1 MVDQVIKAIVLGG
14 GGAKGAHSVGA
25 IKHLLGDLEISFP
38 IICGVSVGAIT
49 AAFIAQYK
57 LGDEKKAAAD
67 LCEMWAKI
75 STKDI
80 YVRWK
85 PFGKWHSLWKG
96 GFYNPA
102 PLIKLIRS
110 SISLEKIRESGKQ
123 VSVGVVSVSS
133 GKYTIF
139 DQTSDY
145 FIDAVIASS
154 LFPGMFPPIKIGNE
168 LWMDGGMKQIS
179 PIDIAIKQGATNIY
193 AIVTSPEKRIPK
205 FVEKPSAIASLKRAI
220 DLSTEKIMSN
230 DIEKAHLHNKL
241 AEHGVAGYQFIN
253 LNIIRPK
260 YNLIE
265 DFLDFNPTKI
275 KEMMEIGYQDAL
287 AQTIK

>member
-1 MVDQVIKAIVLGG
+1 MKGLVISGG
-14 GGAKGAHSVGA
+14 GSKGAHSVGA
-25 IKHLLGDLEISFP
+25 ISHLLGDLQLDFQIMA
-38 IICGVSVGAIT
+38 GVSVGAIT
-49 AAFIAQYK
+49 VAFLAQFKVGQEISAASELRKMWSK
-57 LGDEKKAAAD
+57 L
-67 LCEMWAKI
+67 

-80 YVRWK
+80 YVRWQ
-85 PFGKWHSLWKG
+85 PFGKWHNFWTG
-96 GFYNPA
+96 GFYNAA
-102 PLIKLIRS
+102 PLISLIREN
-110 SISLEKIRESGKQ
+110 ILLDKIRQSGKQ
-123 VSVGVVSVSS
+123 VSVGVVSLSS

-179 PIDIAIKQGATNIY
+179 PIDIAIKMGANDIC

-205 FVEKPSAIASLKRAI
+205 FIDKPSAIDSLKRAI

-230 DIEKAHLHNKL
+230 DIEKVQMHNKL
-241 AEHGVAGYQFIN
+241 AKHGVQSYQYIK
-253 LNIIRPK
+253 LNIIRPQ

-265 DFLDFNPTKI
+265 DFLDFNPRKI
-275 KEMMEIGYQDAL
+275 QEMMEIGYNDAKN
-287 AQTIK
+287 QFTM